1 MQPSPALH
9 AFGLGVA
16 ELPALPN
23 VLGNPELERVRAGSV
38 GCALAPLLLPR
49 NIQIN
54 ILFTP
59 LRTSPQMHVLIKHEA
74 AFFLAEPSNASNNA
88 ITVY

>member
-23 VLGNPELERVRAGSV
+23 VLGKPKLERVCSGSV
-38 GCALAPLLLPR
+38 GCALAPLLLHR

-59 LRTSPQMHVLIKHEA
+59 LRTSPQMHILIKHEA
-74 AFFLAEPSNASNNA
+74 AFLAEPSNASNNA